1 MKKNAVELENVCF
14 SFNKA
19 LVLEKVNL
27 NIERGDFIGVV
38 GPNGGG
44 KTTLLKLII
53 GLLEPQKGAL
63 KVLGKKPKF
72 VRSKIGYVPQSSNL
86 DKNFPITLFELV
98 LLGSISQES
107 LFGKYP
113 KSLKEKANDLLQ
125 KMDLYHL
132 KDRPFGQLSGGET
145 QRALIARA
153 LISDPAIL
161 VLDEPTSNIDASAER
176 KVFDLILQNRED
188 RTIIMVS
195 HDLEVIIE
203 YVKNIVFVKKQVTT
217 TLPEKVCEHF
227 ALGLYHKPYLKSKK
241 DG

>member
-1 MKKNAVELENVCF
+1 MKKSAVELENVSF

-27 NIERGDFIGVV
+27 TIDKGDFIGVV

-53 GLLEPQKGAL
+53 GLLSPQKGSV
-63 KVLGKKPKF
+63 KVLGKKPEE

-86 DKNFPITLFELV
+86 DKNFPITLFQLV
-98 LLGSISQES
+98 LLGAISKGS
-107 LFGKYP
+107 LLGSYP
-113 KSLKEKANDLLQ
+113 KYIKEKAKDLLQ

-145 QRALIARA
+145 QRALIARS
-153 LISDPAIL
+153 LICDPEIL
-161 VLDEPTSNIDASAER
+161 VLDEPTSNIDVSAEK
-176 KVFDLILQNRED
+176 KVFDLILQNRDD

-203 YVKNIVFVKKQVTT
+203 YVKNVVFVKKSVTT

-227 ALGLYHKPYLKSKK
+227 ALGLYHKPFLKK
-241 DG
+241 